1 MIDRETP
8 LAEIVGQ
15 MLLSKNTL
23 NILYNK
29 VSITERPAVYLCL
42 DF

>member
-15 MLLSKNTL
+15 MLLSKNTD
-23 NILYNK
+23 
-29 VSITERPAVYLCL
+29 VSTTTSVQQFWLVEYPYRS
-42 DF
+42 